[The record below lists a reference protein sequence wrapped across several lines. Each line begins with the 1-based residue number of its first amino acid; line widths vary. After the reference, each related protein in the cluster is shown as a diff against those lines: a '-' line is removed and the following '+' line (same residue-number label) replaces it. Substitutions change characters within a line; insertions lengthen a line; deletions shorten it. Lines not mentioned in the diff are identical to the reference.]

1 MDKVNMSVAVI
12 PMSQQLGWSASTAGL
27 VQSSFF
33 WGYAASQLPGG
44 WLAKR
49 FSGARVLQ
57 AGVLAWSLAT
67 TAVPLVAPLLPALLA
82 TRLLVGLGEGVSPPA
97 ATDLIARTVPAS
109 ERSRSVALVFGG
121 LNVGSVLGLLIAPAC
136 IQAFGWESVFFIFG
150 GLGFVW
156 LLLSASVLSDRPQE
170 AKAPAPSAG
179 SPATTPLAAAPF
191 GSCLPKS
198 NGAAHQSTKPSQV
211 ASGTEMVSRA
221 EVIPWRTF
229 LASPVVWS
237 IIYVHFCG
245 NWGHYTLLSWLPTY
259 FSDELKLDLTHAAL
273 VSILPPLVS
282 VAASSV
288 AAQLADSLI
297 SSGTNITLIA
307 AEVTQVRKGCQS
319 VAFLAPALYMGATAV
334 FTGLH
339 PWAIVAVLTTGI
351 GLSSFSLAGLYC
363 SHQDISPKYAGILL
377 GMSNTVGAMPGVLG
391 VALTGF
397 LFDLTHSWA
406 LSLFFPSIFFYLTGL
421 VVWLI
426 FYSSKP
432 QDFEAQH
439 PVKEL

>member
-1 MDKVNMSVAVI
+1 M
-12 PMSQQLGWSASTAGL
+12 L
-27 VQSSFF
+27 
-33 WGYAASQLPGG
+33 AAC
-44 WLAKR
+44 W
-49 FSGARVLQ
+49 
-57 AGVLAWSLAT
+57 
-67 TAVPLVAPLLPALLA
+67 ALDG
-82 TRLLVGLGEGVSPPA
+82 R
-97 ATDLIARTVPAS
+97 
-109 ERSRSVALVFGG
+109 
-121 LNVGSVLGLLIAPAC
+121 LLIAPAC

-156 LLLSASVLSDRPQE
+156 LVLSASVLSDRPQE
-170 AKAPAPSAG
+170 AKAPAPLAG
-179 SPATTPLAAAPF
+179 SPASTLLA
-191 GSCLPKS
+191 G
-198 NGAAHQSTKPSQV
+198 NGAAHQCTEHSNVT
-211 ASGTEMVSRA
+211 SGSGMVSKV
-221 EVIPWRTF
+221 EVIPWCTF

-259 FSDELKLDLTHAAL
+259 FSDELKLDLTNAAL

-297 SSGTNITLIA
+297 SSGTDITL
-307 AEVTQVRKGCQS
+307 VRKGCQS
-319 VAFLAPALYMGATAV
+319 VAFLAPALCMGTTAV
-334 FTGLH
+334 CTGLH

-377 GMSNTVGAMPGVLG
+377 
-391 VALTGF
+391 
-397 LFDLTHSWA
+397 

-432 QDFEAQH
+432 QNFEAQH
-439 PVKEL
+439 PDKEL